1 MGLFFGRKND
11 EVIPEEVSDETK
23 DLEPQKAIGE
33 KEIKE
38 AVAILQKYKQ
48 GKANLE
54 NRIVEDEL
62 WWELRHWEAIGRQKE
77 KEHSPR
83 PSSAWLFNSI
93 INKHADA
100 MDNFPVPAVLPRE
113 RSDEQSAKTLTDIL
127 PVIMEYNNFD
137 QVYSDNWWEKLKHGT
152 ACYGVFWNPTKDM
165 IGDIEIKMI
174 DLLNVYWESGITNIQ
189 DSRNLFITSMVDTDI
204 LEQMYPEHKGKMGGN
219 IIDCK
224 QYIYDDTV
232 DTDGK
237 SVVVDWYY
245 KSTNAQGKN
254 IVHYCKFVGNVLLF
268 ATENEPE
275 YQDNGWYAHGDYPIV
290 MDCLF
295 PEKGTPIGFG
305 LVAID
310 KDPQLYID
318 DLASNILESS
328 MMGTKKRFFKSN
340 SSGVKDED
348 FLDWTKPFVPV
359 EGAIDDSKIRE
370 ITVQPLAPIYFN
382 VMQSKID
389 EMKDTS
395 GNRDVNTGGTSG
407 GITAAS
413 AISALQE
420 AGNKTSRDMLNASYR
435 AYSEIVRLVIE
446 LMRQFYDESRSF
458 RIVGQTAGSYDFVDF
473 NNSMIQD
480 QMIGMDGDGND
491 MFRTPVFDLKIKA
504 MKRNPFSRMEEN
516 ERAKELYSMGFF
528 NPEKATES
536 LLALEMMDF
545 EGIDKIKEKV
555 QEGQTLLNLVQQL
568 SEQNMQMA
576 MMLGLDVGAEA
587 PGGAEAPQ
595 TPNKPVTGSNT
606 LTNNIM
612 ESRMPQTGYQQ
623 RLVKRSKP
631 SID

>member
-1 MGLFFGRKND
+1 MGIFFGKKND
-11 EVIPEEVSDETK
+11 AIPEGVSEEN
-23 DLEPQKAIGE
+23 LEPQKAIGAT
-33 KEIKE
+33 EIKE
-38 AVAILQKYKQ
+38 AVAILEKYKQ

-62 WWELRHWEAIGRQKE
+62 WWELRHWEAIGRKKE

-127 PVIMEYNNFD
+127 PVILEYNKFD

-189 DSRNLFITSMVDTDI
+189 DSRNLFITSMVDTDL
-204 LEQMYPEHKGKMGGN
+204 LEQMYPEHKGKLGGN

-224 QYIYDDTV
+224 QYVYDDTV

-245 KSTNAQGKN
+245 KATNPQGKK
-254 IVHYCKFVGNVLLF
+254 IVHYCKFVGNTLLF
-268 ATENEPE
+268 ATENEPD
-275 YQDNGWYAHGDYPIV
+275 YQEVGWYAHGDYPVV

-295 PEKGTPIGFG
+295 PEKGTPVGFG

-328 MMGTKKRFFKSN
+328 MMGTKKRFFVAN
-340 SSGVKDED
+340 NTGINEDE
-348 FLDWTKPFVPV
+348 FLDWTKPLVRV
-359 EGAIDDSKIRE
+359 EGGSLDEAKIRE
-370 ITVQPLAPIYFN
+370 INVQPLAPIYFN

-435 AYSEIVRLVIE
+435 AYADIVRLVIE
-446 LMRQFYDESRSF
+446 LIRQFYDESRSF
-458 RIVGQTAGSYDFVDF
+458 RIVGQSAGQYDFVSM
-473 NNSMIQD
+473 NNTMIQD
-480 QMIGMDGDGND
+480 QIIGMDEYGND
-491 MFRTPVFDLKIKA
+491 MFRTPIFDLKIKA

-516 ERAKELYSMGFF
+516 ERAKELYAMGFF

-545 EGIDKIKEKV
+545 EGIDKVKEKV
-555 QEGQTLLNLVQQL
+555 QEGQTLLNIVQQL
-568 SEQNMQMA
+568 SIQNQQMA
-576 MMLGLDVGAEA
+576 MMLGLNVGQPQMEGGSTA
-587 PGGAEAPQ
+587 PAPQ
-595 TPNKPVTGSNT
+595 NDKPVTGSNT

-623 RLVKRSKP
+623 RLAKRSTP
-631 SID
+631 SMD